1 VAPKESIFLAGGIVT
16 TDLVL
21 AVSENDADDPYLEE
35 LALRLRAELLQTDV
49 GSVEPATS
57 GEAPEGTRSALALV
71 AGSLIASMTTPGQ
84 ISSVV
89 GVIVGWLRNSR
100 GSKERTVRI
109 EIDGD
114 VIEVTGAEDETE
126 KRLVDTFIARHA
138 PPPGTG

>member
-1 VAPKESIFLAGGIVT
+1 VGGIVT

-21 AVSENDADDPYLEE
+21 AVSEDEADDPYLEE

-49 GSVEPATS
+49 DSVEPATS
-57 GEAPEGTRSALALV
+57 GEAPEGTRSALALL
-71 AGSLIASMTTPGQ
+71 AGSLIASMTSPGQ

-89 GVIVGWLRNSR
+89 GVVVGWLRNHR
-100 GSKERTVRI
+100 GHGERKVRI

-126 KRLVDTFIARHA
+126 KRLVDNFIARHA
-138 PPPGTG
+138 AAPEAG